1 MNEQQLITKA
11 QQEVAQPGAT
21 DCFSQ
26 LVASY
31 QARLY
36 SYLLARCQNS
46 HDADDVLQET
56 FISAYKYLKS
66 YDAQWQF
73 STWLFTIAKRILS
86 KLKTAYHVSIDAIT
100 GQDFSSD
107 EDPFA
112 IDHKNIWKIIK
123 QDLAP
128 NGYDVLWFFYMEQA
142 SIKEIA
148 HIMNKSES
156 WVKTNLH
163 RSKMKLSNN
172 SALELMLETN

>member
-1 MNEQQLITKA
+1 MTEQQLIKQA
-11 QQEVAQPGAT
+11 QQGAT
-21 DCFSQ
+21 NCFTQ

-36 SYLLARCQNS
+36 SYLLARCQNRF
-46 HDADDVLQET
+46 DADDVLQET
-56 FISAYKYLKS
+56 FISAFKYLKT

-73 STWLFTIAKRILS
+73 STWLFTIARRILS
-86 KLKTAYHVSIDAIT
+86 KLKTVYHTAIEAVS
-100 GQDFSSD
+100 GQEYMTE

-112 IDHKNIWKIIK
+112 VDQNNIWNIIK
-123 QDLAP
+123 QDVSP
-128 NGYDVLWFFYMEQA
+128 KNYDVLWFFYVEQA

-148 HIMNKSES
+148 HIMNQSES

-172 SALELMLETN
+172 SELGLLLEAK

>member
-1 MNEQQLITKA
+1 MTEQQLISQA
-11 QQEVAQPGAT
+11 QQGAT
-21 DCFSQ
+21 HCFSQ

-36 SYLLARCQNS
+36 SYLLARCHNS

-56 FISAYKYLKS
+56 FISAFKYLKT

-73 STWLFTIAKRILS
+73 STWLFTIARRILS
-86 KLKTAYHVSIDAIT
+86 KLKTVYHVAMDAISGEQLAT
-100 GQDFSSD
+100 Q

-112 IDHKNIWKIIK
+112 IDRNNIWQLIK
-123 QDLAP
+123 QDVSP
-128 NGYDVLWFFYMEQA
+128 KHYDVLWFFYVEQA
-142 SIKEIA
+142 SIQEIA
-148 HIMNKSES
+148 HIMNQSTS

-172 SALELMLETN
+172 RSLSLMLEAH

>member
-1 MNEQQLITKA
+1 MTEQQLITQA
-11 QQEVAQPGAT
+11 QQGAT
-21 DCFSQ
+21 NCFTQ

-46 HDADDVLQET
+46 QDADDVLQET
-56 FISAYKYLKS
+56 FISAFKYLKS

-73 STWLFTIAKRILS
+73 STWLFTIARRILS
-86 KLKTAYHVSIDAIT
+86 KIKTVYHLTIDAIAGHEHIT
-100 GQDFSSD
+100 E

-112 IDHKNIWKIIK
+112 LDQHNIWHIIK
-123 QDLAP
+123 QDLQP
-128 NGYDVLWFFYMEQA
+128 SSYDVMWFFYVEQS

-148 HIMNKSES
+148 HIMNQSES

-172 SALELMLETN
+172 AALELMLEGE

>member
-1 MNEQQLITKA
+1 MNEQQLIIKA
-11 QQEVAQPGAT
+11 QQEVEKPGAT
-21 DCFSQ
+21 HCFTQ

-46 HDADDVLQET
+46 FDADDVLQET
-56 FISAYKYLKS
+56 LISAFKYLKS

-73 STWLFTIAKRILS
+73 STWLFTIARRILG
-86 KLKTAYHVSIDAIT
+86 KLKKVFHVPIDHISGKDLT
-100 GQDFSSD
+100 TE

-112 IDHKNIWKIIK
+112 LDQNNIWRIIK
-123 QDLAP
+123 QDLEP
-128 NGYDVLWFFYMEQA
+128 SGYDVLWFFYMEQA

-148 HIMNKSES
+148 HIMNRSES
-156 WVKTNLH
+156 WVKTKLH

-172 SALELMLETN
+172 SALELMLETE

>member
-1 MNEQQLITKA
+1 MNEQQLIIKA
-11 QQEVAQPGAT
+11 QQGAT
-21 DCFSQ
+21 HCFSQ

-46 HDADDVLQET
+46 FDADDVLQET

-66 YDAQWQF
+66 YDNQWQF
-73 STWLFTIAKRILS
+73 STWLFTIARRILS
-86 KLKTAYHVSIDAIT
+86 KLKLVYHVSIDAIS
-100 GQDFSSD
+100 GKEFIVE

-112 IDHKNIWKIIK
+112 IDQNNIWNIIK
-123 QDLAP
+123 QDLKP
-128 NGYDVLWFFYMEQA
+128 QEYDLLWFFYMEQA

-156 WVKTNLH
+156 WVKTKLH

-172 SALELMLETN
+172 SALELMLETK

>member
-1 MNEQQLITKA
+1 MTEQQLISQA
-11 QQEVAQPGAT
+11 QQGAT
-21 DCFSQ
+21 NCFSQ

-56 FISAYKYLKS
+56 FISAFKYLKT

-73 STWLFTIAKRILS
+73 STWLFTIARRILS
-86 KLKTAYHVSIDAIT
+86 KLKADYHVAIDAIVGHQHMT
-100 GQDFSSD
+100 E

-112 IDHKNIWKIIK
+112 VDQNNIWNIIK
-123 QDLAP
+123 QDLKP
-128 NGYDVLWFFYMEQA
+128 RNYDVLWFFYVEQA

-148 HIMNKSES
+148 HIMNQSES

-172 SALELMLETN
+172 AALELMLETE

>member
-1 MNEQQLITKA
+1 MTEQQLIAKA
-11 QQEVAQPGAT
+11 QQGAT
-21 DCFSQ
+21 NCFNQ

-56 FISAYKYLKS
+56 FISAFKYLNS

-73 STWLFTIAKRILS
+73 STWLFTIARRILS
-86 KLKTAYHVSIDAIT
+86 KLKKVYHISIDAISGHQYMT
-100 GQDFSSD
+100 
-107 EDPFA
+107 EADPFA
-112 IDHKNIWKIIK
+112 VDQNNIWRLIK
-123 QDLAP
+123 QDLKP
-128 NGYDVLWFFYMEQA
+128 QNYDVLWFFYVEQL

-148 HIMNKSES
+148 HIMNQSDS

-172 SALELMLETN
+172 AALELMLAAE

>member
-1 MNEQQLITKA
+1 MTEQQLISQAK
-11 QQEVAQPGAT
+11 QGAT
-21 DCFSQ
+21 HCFSQ

-56 FISAYKYLKS
+56 FISAFKYLKS

-73 STWLFTIAKRILS
+73 STWLFTIARRILS
-86 KLKTAYHVSIDAIT
+86 KLKIVYHVSIDALAGHEYAT
-100 GQDFSSD
+100 EQ
-107 EDPFA
+107 DPFA
-112 IDHKNIWKIIK
+112 IDQNNIWRIIK
-123 QDLAP
+123 HDTEP
-128 NGYDVLWFFYMEQA
+128 SSYDVLWFFYIEQA

-148 HIMNKSES
+148 QIMNKSTA

-172 SALELMLETN
+172 SALELMLEQD

>member
-1 MNEQQLITKA
+1 MTEQQLIAKA
-11 QQEVAQPGAT
+11 QQGAT
-21 DCFSQ
+21 NCFTQ

-56 FISAYKYLKS
+56 FISAFKYLKS

-73 STWLFTIAKRILS
+73 STWLFTIARRILS
-86 KLKTAYHVSIDAIT
+86 KLKKVYHVSIDAI
-100 GQDFSSD
+100 SSHQYMT
-107 EDPFA
+107 EGDPFA
-112 IDHKNIWKIIK
+112 VDQNNIWRLIK
-123 QDLAP
+123 QDLKP
-128 NGYDVLWFFYMEQA
+128 QNYDVLWFFYMEQL

-148 HIMNKSES
+148 RIMNQSDS

-172 SALELMLETN
+172 AALELMLAAE

>member
-1 MNEQQLITKA
+1 MTEKQLIIKA
-11 QQEVAQPGAT
+11 QHGAT
-21 DCFSQ
+21 NCFTQ

-56 FISAYKYLKS
+56 FISAFKYLKS

-73 STWLFTIAKRILS
+73 STWLFTIARRILS
-86 KLKTAYHVSIDAIT
+86 KLKTIYHVAIENISGMEYMT
-100 GQDFSSD
+100 
-107 EDPFA
+107 EADPFA
-112 IDHKNIWKIIK
+112 IDQDNIWKLIK
-123 QDLAP
+123 QDLTP
-128 NGYDVLWFFYMEQA
+128 SSYDVMWFFYVEQS

-148 HIMNKSES
+148 HIMNQSES

-172 SALELMLETN
+172 SALELMLEAE

>member
-1 MNEQQLITKA
+1 MTEQQLINQA
-11 QQEVAQPGAT
+11 QQGAT
-21 DCFSQ
+21 DCFTQ

-46 HDADDVLQET
+46 FDADDVLQET
-56 FISAYKYLKS
+56 FINAYKYLKT

-73 STWLFTIAKRILS
+73 STWLFTIARRILS
-86 KLKTAYHVSIDAIT
+86 KLKKVYHVTLDVLG
-100 GQDFSSD
+100 GQ
-107 EDPFA
+107 ELAVETQDPFA
-112 IDHKNIWKIIK
+112 VDQNNIWNIIK
-123 QDLAP
+123 QDVSASS
-128 NGYDVLWFFYMEQA
+128 YDVLWFFYVEQA

-148 HIMNKSES
+148 HIMDQSES

-172 SALELMLETN
+172 PALELMLEAE

>member
-1 MNEQQLITKA
+1 MNEQQLITRAK
-11 QQEVAQPGAT
+11 QGAA
-21 DCFSQ
+21 DCFTQ

-56 FISAYKYLKS
+56 FISAFKYLKS
-66 YDAQWQF
+66 YNAQWQF
-73 STWLFTIAKRILS
+73 STWLFTIARRILG
-86 KLKTAYHVSIDAIT
+86 KLKTIYHVTLDSLAA
-100 GQDFSSD
+100 QESVAE

-112 IDHKNIWKIIK
+112 IDQHNIWSLIK
-123 QDLAP
+123 HDLKP
-128 NGYDVLWFFYMEQA
+128 HNYDVLWFFYMEQL
-142 SIKEIA
+142 SIKEIS
-148 HIMNKSES
+148 HIMNQSPS

-172 SALELMLETN
+172 AALELMLEVE